1 MPYLNVWYTLTAS
14 FWYEICLTYLKNKK
28 LSQFCKKLL
37 IYGYIFLFSLHTLR
51 YVSVPPQSTR
61 TIFSHTQCV
70 VRRKFLQSTINKSI
84 CNNVLTYCIA
94 RKTFERTDSQ
104 SIYFNGTLNC
114 SYQLKKCFIHPTEF
128 VNNRDIFQLELAHL
142 CITLDELHTQRNKNN
157 NAI

>member
-1 MPYLNVWYTLTAS
+1 MPYLNAWYTFTAS
-14 FWYEICLTYLKNKK
+14 CWYKICLAYLKNKRK
-28 LSQFCKKLL
+28 SSKFCKNYYKY
-37 IYGYIFLFSLHTLR
+37 YGYFCLIFTTYIKICIS
-51 YVSVPPQSTR
+51 PPQSTR

-94 RKTFERTDSQ
+94 RKTFERTDLQ

-114 SYQLKKCFIHPTEF
+114 SYQLKKYIIHPTEF

-142 CITLDELHTQRNKNN
+142 CVHHTG
-157 NAI
+157 

>member
-1 MPYLNVWYTLTAS
+1 MPYLNVWYTFTAS
-14 FWYEICLTYLKNKK
+14 SWYEICLAYLKNKRK
-28 LSQFCKKLL
+28 HVSFAKCDTNTVS
-37 IYGYIFLFSLHTLR
+37 IFFLFM
-51 YVSVPPQSTR
+51 YQVPPQSTR

-114 SYQLKKCFIHPTEF
+114 SYQLKKCIIHPTEF